1 MGLFINFFGIKLI
14 CDHFIT
20 SILLI
25 INLAPKMETDLNNTV
40 RSKFALT
47 KTNEILKGEVA
58 YLQDELK
65 KKGEKL
71 EKKDKIISQLREEL
85 ERISFDVKAMDQAM
99 SVFGD
104 MTIYDVYH
112 MAIEK
117 LKKDKKTEKLRSSVE
132 ASIRL
137 FQEEKVNY

>member
-1 MGLFINFFGIKLI
+1 
-14 CDHFIT
+14 
-20 SILLI
+20 
-25 INLAPKMETDLNNTV
+25 METDLNNTV